1 MALEQYFSCRISVF
15 FMHSESFAFM
25 LSLIT
30 KASCRSSLDAH
41 SKHWWDPH
49 AASLKPVNSFVV
61 YALNYELNVHS
72 YILIS
77 LMNQSLGRVTD
88 FRAAAV
94 WALWAKVSTH
104 LIYHTNDQF
113 WNLNTGAA
121 WKIQR
126 NVLMWWPR
134 DRKTGRGC
142 PLLGFLVLLPMCILA
157 CSILKEEWR
166 GCYGCGS
173 SIMEFWFYRE
183 GPSLSSGSQ
192 IILMPIGLLSYCF
205 VFVLTKTEMCS

>member
-1 MALEQYFSCRISVF
+1 MFFSCRISAL
-15 FMHSESFAFM
+15 FMHNESLAFM
-25 LSLIT
+25 LGLIR

-41 SKHWWDPH
+41 SKRWWDPL
-49 AASLKPVNSFVV
+49 AASLKPVNSFVIK
-61 YALNYELNVHS
+61 ALNYELDVHLTS

-94 WALWAKVSTH
+94 WAPWAKVSTH

-113 WNLNTGAA
+113 WSLNTGAA

-134 DRKTGRGC
+134 DRRIGGGC
-142 PLLGFLVLLPMCILA
+142 PLLLGFLVLLHMFILA
-157 CSILKEEWR
+157 CSILKEWR

-173 SIMEFWFYRE
+173 SI
-183 GPSLSSGSQ
+183 
-192 IILMPIGLLSYCF
+192 
-205 VFVLTKTEMCS
+205 